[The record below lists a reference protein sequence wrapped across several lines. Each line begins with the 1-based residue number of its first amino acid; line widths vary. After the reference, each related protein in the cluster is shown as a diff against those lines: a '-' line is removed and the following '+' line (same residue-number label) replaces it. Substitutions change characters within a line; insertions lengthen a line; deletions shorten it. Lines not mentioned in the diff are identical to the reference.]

1 MTFILLQRHDSNKN
15 GILDGNEIQAV
26 FYELNEKN
34 TKDWLPKMFEEY
46 DTDKDGSLSLDEF
59 VKACYGIFL
68 VEYMSEKEK
77 TQNPPLSEDGYSEVE
92 DADGDEDE
100 EEAGVHEKTT
110 DLPADEQQRIIKK
123 EAFSMLALGTF
134 LVVTFSDPM
143 VDVIGEIANR
153 IGVNA
158 FYVSFILVPLASNG
172 SELLAS
178 VYYAKKKTSKT
189 MKVALTSL
197 EGAACMNNT
206 FCLAIFMAL
215 IAFRGLAWVST
226 FRKIFFTHSWLDTAL
241 VILTSF
247 SKLSFLF
254 IFFSSYSAIYCRDNC
269 YHYRGVSHCFLRKER
284 NVNLLGWV
292 ANFVIVSSKYCSC
305 CLIRSC
311 WVRLNNMLFKN
322 AYYTRKNCLI
332 VLNN

>member
-1 MTFILLQRHDSNKN
+1 MTFFLLQRHDSNKN

-26 FYELNEKN
+26 FYELNEKK
-34 TKDWLPKMFEEY
+34 TKDWLPKMFEDY
-46 DTDKDGSLSLDEF
+46 DADKDGSLSLDEF

-68 VEYMSEKEK
+68 VEYMNEKEK
-77 TQNPPLSEDGYSEVE
+77 TQNPPVSEDGYSEVE
-92 DADGDEDE
+92 DEDGDEDE
-100 EEAGVHEKTT
+100 EEEGVHEKTT

-189 MKVALTSL
+189 IKVALTSL

-226 FRKIFFTHSWLDTAL
+226 FRKMFFFTHS
-241 VILTSF
+241 
-247 SKLSFLF
+247 
-254 IFFSSYSAIYCRDNC
+254 
-269 YHYRGVSHCFLRKER
+269 
-284 NVNLLGWV
+284 
-292 ANFVIVSSKYCSC
+292 
-305 CLIRSC
+305 
-311 WVRLNNMLFKN
+311 
-322 AYYTRKNCLI
+322 
-332 VLNN
+332 